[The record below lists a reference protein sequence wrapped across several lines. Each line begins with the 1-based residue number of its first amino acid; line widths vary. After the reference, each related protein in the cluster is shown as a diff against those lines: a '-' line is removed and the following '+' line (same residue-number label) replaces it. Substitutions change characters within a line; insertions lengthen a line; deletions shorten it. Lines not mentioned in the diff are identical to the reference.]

1 MKAAPLRITSLD
13 VRPRALVFE
22 DMASRDLLHQ
32 IRRIAPS
39 EATVLILGETGTGKE
54 VVARYV
60 HSLSRREGQPFV
72 AVNCGALSETL
83 AESELFGH
91 EKGAFTGADG
101 TKTGW
106 FESANGG
113 TLFLDEVGDLPLK
126 LQVKLLR
133 VLQEREVVRV
143 GSRKA
148 VPIDVRVITATNA
161 NLDEAVVAGRFR
173 EDLFYRLNVASLRLP
188 ALRERPGDIL
198 PLAEHFLRVYA
209 QRARLDEVSISAEF
223 VRRLLDYSWPGN
235 VRELENVVHRA
246 ILTCREGR
254 IDADDFPLGAGREAA
269 LLQEA
274 SALPDPS
281 TAALERALLDLYE
294 SGEPTLFDRIAS
306 TVVTTAFRFCHGNQS
321 ETARLLGISRN
332 ILRARLLQFG
342 LLSDR
347 RVDASSSHAST
358 SMVGNIGAPGRAR
371 CGGS

>member
-1 MKAAPLRITSLD
+1 
-13 VRPRALVFE
+13 
-22 DMASRDLLHQ
+22 
-32 IRRIAPS
+32 
-39 EATVLILGETGTGKE
+39 
-54 VVARYV
+54 
-60 HSLSRREGQPFV
+60 
-72 AVNCGALSETL
+72 
-83 AESELFGH
+83 
-91 EKGAFTGADG
+91 
-101 TKTGW
+101 
-106 FESANGG
+106 
-113 TLFLDEVGDLPLK
+113 
-126 LQVKLLR
+126 
-133 VLQEREVVRV
+133 
-143 GSRKA
+143 
-148 VPIDVRVITATNA
+148 
-161 NLDEAVVAGRFR
+161 
-173 EDLFYRLNVASLRLP
+173 
-188 ALRERPGDIL
+188 LRERPGDIL

-254 IDADDFPLGAGREAA
+254 IDADDFPLGSGREMA

-306 TVVTTAFRFCHGNQS
+306 TVITTAFRFCHGNQS

-347 RVDASSSHAST
+347 RVDASSSRAPTSLVDEHRHAWPRSVRGGVVAASKPLLSGQHFCT
-358 SMVGNIGAPGRAR
+358 GCVARAATGASERMARAWQCVPADSWR
-371 CGGS
+371 RH